1 MESNDDTANAERI
14 LFNITP
20 KALIDV
26 IKEAFEQG
34 EEMDNESENQNAE
47 EKKEIDIKLE
57 NEDNDD
63 DDDDETDDSDVPP
76 PREVGHNLYILA
88 HKLAKFNKEL
98 SVALKMIE
106 GHENRALAYYAAHT
120 AQIEIIRDDRCM
132 EQIVY
137 PVPTICE
144 YLTKETKQRIFL
156 TTEKDEQNSK
166 ITGFFESVDA
176 MWNEMKWQKK
186 LRQQTWLYWFSSHMS
201 LWSDITFNF
210 SVLINLLV
218 AIFYPFDKTIRGMCR
233 IMMYILFLLSSF

>member
-76 PREVGHNLYILA
+76 PREVGHNLYI
-88 HKLAKFNKEL
+88 
-98 SVALKMIE
+98 
-106 GHENRALAYYAAHT
+106 
-120 AQIEIIRDDRCM
+120 
-132 EQIVY
+132 
-137 PVPTICE
+137 
-144 YLTKETKQRIFL
+144 
-156 TTEKDEQNSK
+156 
-166 ITGFFESVDA
+166 
-176 MWNEMKWQKK
+176 
-186 LRQQTWLYWFSSHMS
+186 
-201 LWSDITFNF
+201 
-210 SVLINLLV
+210 
-218 AIFYPFDKTIRGMCR
+218 
-233 IMMYILFLLSSF
+233 

>member
-1 MESNDDTANAERI
+1 
-14 LFNITP
+14 
-20 KALIDV
+20 
-26 IKEAFEQG
+26 
-34 EEMDNESENQNAE
+34 MDKESENSEAE
-47 EKKEIDIKLE
+47 EKKEIIE
-57 NEDNDD
+57 NEHENNDNEDD
-63 DDDDETDDSDVPP
+63 DGTDESDVPP

-98 SVALKMIE
+98 SIALKSTE

-120 AQIEIIRDDRCM
+120 AQIEIIRDDRAM

-218 AIFYPFDKTIRGMCR
+218 AIFYPFDKGIRGKFTFDGYR
-233 IMMYILFLLSSF
+233 SDIFFTLNVFFLSIGSKSQCVDMDNFINFTVVCNYVSK

>member
-14 LFNITP
+14 MFNITP
-20 KALIDV
+20 KSLIDV

-34 EEMDNESENQNAE
+34 EEMDNESENQNDE
-47 EKKEIDIKLE
+47 ERKKEIVNI
-57 NEDNDD
+57 NEDDV
-63 DDDDETDDSDVPP
+63 DDDETDESDVPP

-98 SVALKMIE
+98 SVALKITE

-176 MWNEMKWQKK
+176 LWNEMKWQKN
-186 LRQQTWLYWFSSHMS
+186 S
-201 LWSDITFNF
+201 
-210 SVLINLLV
+210 
-218 AIFYPFDKTIRGMCR
+218 
-233 IMMYILFLLSSF
+233 